1 MTAEIGMSD
10 SKKHREFVGGSIAGK
25 PVEAIPGIGTE
36 IGKRMATANNMPM
49 VSYEEFVKIE

>member
-36 IGKRMATANNMPM
+36 IGKRMRETNKIAM

>member
-1 MTAEIGMSD
+1 MSD

-36 IGKRMATANNMPM
+36 IGKRMRETNKIAT
-49 VSYEEFVKIE
+49 VSYEELVKFE